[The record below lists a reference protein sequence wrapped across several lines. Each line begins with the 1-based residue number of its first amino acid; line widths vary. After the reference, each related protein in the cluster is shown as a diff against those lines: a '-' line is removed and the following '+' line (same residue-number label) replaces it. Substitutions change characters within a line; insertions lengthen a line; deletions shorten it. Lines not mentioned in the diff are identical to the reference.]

1 MADEIKT
8 DESPQRRDTFT
19 GYDEINEGEKSCV
32 SYVSTKEPDTYE
44 EVILPDSMDFSRYGG
59 RGQEGVNSTVNYG
72 HQYGMFPIGTCG
84 WIKPDSK
91 GIIAKTFFSQ
101 KTQAGIDAFN
111 LVTEAALRGWS
122 IGFWPK
128 ETVRLN
134 DDHERFDALIKQYK
148 LAKDGYDAIVT
159 KGLLAEYSLCNLQ
172 SNPGAVLHARDIVKS
187 PEFLARLEVE
197 ELAVQVKFL
206 HNMMLMLKTSQET
219 IESLSDIQQR
229 PFPNEHSC
237 RLEDPGKFDKFARK
251 TCEQKHEGKCID
263 IVYGIKEGK
272 SKIQALRYKT
282 KIWTAGDAKAHCKSR
297 EGSFEP
303 AKESKSENEFT
314 ELKQKVTEATHEIRT
329 LHAEILTLKQQPS
342 KKLEVSVGKDGE
354 YVRKFLERLDGDIRR
369 LYGRLD

>member
-8 DESPQRRDTFT
+8 DESPQHRNTFT
-19 GYDEINEGEKSCV
+19 GYDDINEGEKSCV

-122 IGFWPK
+122 IGFWVK
-128 ETVRLN
+128 EMVSLEKEP
-134 DDHERFDALIKQYK
+134 ERFKELAKENK
-148 LAKDGYDAIVT
+148 LAKEGYDAIIT
-159 KGLLAEYSLCNLQ
+159 KGVLAEYSLCNLQ

-197 ELAVQVKFL
+197 ELAEKVKFL
-206 HNMMLMLKTSQET
+206 NNIVLMLKSSVDKIGEPV
-219 IESLSDIQQR
+219 EGEL
-229 PFPNEHSC
+229 
-237 RLEDPGKFDKFARK
+237 LEADNKD
-251 TCEQKHEGKCID
+251 
-263 IVYGIKEGK
+263 
-272 SKIQALRYKT
+272 
-282 KIWTAGDAKAHCKSR
+282 
-297 EGSFEP
+297 
-303 AKESKSENEFT
+303 FT
-314 ELKQKVTEATHEIRT
+314 ELAEKVTKAEHEIRT
-329 LHAEILTLKQQPS
+329 LHATILTLKRQPS
-342 KKLEVSVGKDGE
+342 KQPEILAGKIE
-354 YVRKFLERLDGDIRR
+354 EMVRKTLSELSGEIRQRRGKLD
-369 LYGRLD
+369 